1 MPHPVDAARGEESL
15 MSSTVDVACPNC
27 KKTLKI
33 PPTIFGK
40 KVKCK
45 YCEHAFVVRDPD
57 EDGDEDAAAK
67 PAKPSKPG
75 AKPAAKPAA
84 SAVTTASGC
93 CRRSAATTSPFLD
106 DDDDGKKVGAHRGRG
121 SSGGFCPHCTPKE
134 LDPPD
139 AKVCLNCGFNNLTR
153 DKAHTKKLWAST
165 TEDWMIHLLP
175 GIVGLV
181 ICICYIVWDFVVYFK
196 MREWMHESF
205 LEMDEK
211 DATGKLKFYVPPG
224 FFITLN
230 LVISIVVCVPCSK
243 LAWRRLVKE
252 FQPPEKVKT

>member
-1 MPHPVDAARGEESL
+1 MPHPVNAARGEESL

-45 YCEHAFVVRDPD
+45 YCEHAFVVRDPAEEAD
-57 EDGDEDAAAK
+57 EGDAR
-67 PAKPSKPG
+67 PAKPTKPG

-84 SAVTTASGC
+84 SPPPPPAAAAAAP
-93 CRRSAATTSPFLD
+93 AATTSPFLD
-106 DDDDGKKVGAHRGRG
+106 DDDDGKKVELIEEEDVPR
-121 SSGGFCPHCTPKE
+121 CPHCAKE

-139 AKVCLNCGFNNLTR
+139 AKVCLHCGFNNLTR
-153 DKAHTKKLWAST
+153 DKAHTKKLWAPT

-181 ICICYIVWDFVVYFK
+181 ICICYIVWDFIVYFK

-224 FFITLN
+224 FFITFN